1 MIKKIGVIGTGEM
14 GRGLSLVFSKV
25 GLNVTVVGLTQA
37 DIDDFLKRLSEG
49 LDRRIAKYEL
59 TNSEKKVLLANIKT
73 TSNLEDIA
81 GVDFV
86 MEAIFEDLREKV
98 KLFEKL
104 DSLTRTE
111 VILASCTS
119 SLSISELA
127 EATKRP
133 DKVIGLHFLY
143 PPTRRM
149 VVEVIRGLDTSDDT
163 YVQAKDLVKLVGKE
177 AVEVFESPGFITTR
191 VILPFINEAMYTL
204 MEGVA
209 TARDIDKAIRIGYDF
224 SMGPLELADTI
235 GLDEVMSW
243 LEVLFRDLGD
253 VKYRPCPLLRKMV
266 RAKRLG
272 KKTKKG
278 FFEYDDQLNRID
290 EPEDR

>member
-25 GLNVTVVGLTQA
+25 GLNVTTVGLSQQ
-37 DIDDFLKRLSEG
+37 DLDSFLKRLSDG

-59 TNSEKKVLLANIKT
+59 TKSEKKVLLANIKT
-73 TSNLEDIA
+73 TSTIEDIA
-81 GVDFV
+81 EVDLV
-86 MEAIFEDLREKV
+86 MEAITEDLHQ
-98 KLFEKL
+98 KLSLFKKL
-104 DSLTRTE
+104 NELTRPE
-111 VILASCTS
+111 VVLASCTS

-127 EATKRP
+127 EATTKP

-143 PPTRRM
+143 PPTQRM
-149 VVEVIRGLDTSDDT
+149 VVEVIRGLETSDET
-163 YVQAKDLVKLVGKE
+163 FAEAQMLVKSVGKE
-177 AVEVFESPGFITTR
+177 AVEVYESPGFISTR
-191 VILPFINEAMYTL
+191 VILPFINEAIYAL

-209 TARDIDKAIRIGYDF
+209 SATDIDKAIRIGYDF

-253 VKYRPCPLLRKMV
+253 LKYRPCPLLRKMV

-272 KKTKKG
+272 KKTNKG
-278 FFEYDDQLNRID
+278 FFEYDEQMNRID
-290 EPEDR
+290 